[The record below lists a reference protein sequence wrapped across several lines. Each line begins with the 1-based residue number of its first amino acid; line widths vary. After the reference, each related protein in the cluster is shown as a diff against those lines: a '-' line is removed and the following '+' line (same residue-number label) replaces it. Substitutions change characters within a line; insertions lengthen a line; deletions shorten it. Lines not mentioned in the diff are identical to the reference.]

1 MVAELRKKKKVGYG
15 RVSSTG
21 QQLNGNSLQEQEKAL
36 REAGAEEVV
45 LECFTGTTVDRP
57 KFTPLLEQLG
67 DGDTLFVTKLD
78 RFARA
83 ADAGKLIEEL
93 VDRGVTVNILN
104 FGVANNSP
112 TGKLMLN
119 IIFSFAQYERDMI
132 WERTQE
138 GKMAARV
145 KNPDYKEGRK
155 ALEIPEEFED
165 YRSRAEAGEIT
176 VVAACEEL
184 GISRS
189 TWYKWNRMEVGA

>member
-1 MVAELRKKKKVGYG
+1 MAKYGYG
-15 RVSSTG
+15 RVSSLG
-21 QQLNGNSLQEQEKAL
+21 QQLNGNSLGEQEKTL
-36 REAGAEEVV
+36 REAGADEIV
-45 LECFTGTTVDRP
+45 LECYTGTTVERP
-57 KFTPLLEQLG
+57 KFTPLLKKLKA
-67 DGDTLFVTKLD
+67 GDTLFVTKLD

-93 VDRGVTVNILN
+93 VNRGVTVNILN

-119 IIFSFAQYERDMI
+119 IIFSFAQYERDII

-138 GKMAARV
+138 GKMAARE

-155 ALEIPEEFED
+155 PLEIPEEFED
-165 YRSRAEAGEIT
+165 YRSRTDEGTIT
-176 VVAACEEL
+176 VTAACVAL

-189 TWYKWNRMEVGA
+189 TWYKWARVGGTA

>member
-1 MVAELRKKKKVGYG
+1 MAKYGYG
-15 RVSSTG
+15 RVSSLG
-21 QQLNGNSLQEQEKAL
+21 QQLNGNSLEEQEKTL
-36 REAGAEEVV
+36 REAGAEEIV

-57 KFTPLLEQLG
+57 KFTPLLNKLKS
-67 DGDTLFVTKLD
+67 GDTLFVTKLD

-83 ADAGKLIEEL
+83 ADAGKLIEKL
-93 VDRGVTVNILN
+93 VNLGVTVNILN

-119 IIFSFAQYERDMI
+119 IIFSFAEYERDVI

-138 GKMAARV
+138 GKMAARA

-155 ALEIPEEFED
+155 PLEIPAEFED
-165 YRSRAEAGEIT
+165 YRRRTVAGVISVMTACAEM
-176 VVAACEEL
+176 

-189 TWYKWNRMEVGA
+189 TWYKWNKSCRA